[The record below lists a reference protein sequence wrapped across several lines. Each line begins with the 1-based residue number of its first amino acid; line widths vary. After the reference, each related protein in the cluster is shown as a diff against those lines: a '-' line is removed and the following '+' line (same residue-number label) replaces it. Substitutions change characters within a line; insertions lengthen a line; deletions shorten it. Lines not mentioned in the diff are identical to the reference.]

1 MGVGGIAMVGAL
13 FVSGLAAFVDG
24 PFRESV
30 GFQVV
35 GEVCLGGGTVLL
47 AIKNRGR
54 NRPRPSEGGIAGEVG
69 EVIKDV
75 HRHAKGIVRVRS
87 EL

>member
-1 MGVGGIAMVGAL
+1 
-13 FVSGLAAFVDG
+13 
-24 PFRESV
+24 
-30 GFQVV
+30 
-35 GEVCLGGGTVLL
+35 VLL

-54 NRPRPSEGGIAGEVG
+54 NRPCHSEGGIAGEVG

-87 EL
+87 ELWSAKSEGHVPSGASVRVTRVEGLLTWVEKMEEAEP